1 LGIRWLQARGDPVAL
16 ISLAPIEGQRGKPIR
31 IDQIRLDGGAIHIS
45 GSTGRKAVG
54 SGR

>member
-1 LGIRWLQARGDPVAL
+1 VAL